1 MKQKSVGLTLR
12 AVILALVL
20 SLVAGTPALPPLEGV
35 AYAQSSG
42 LGLTATVAPDGSSVS
57 LSWNAVTGADS
68 YEIWRGE
75 VVNNNAQW
83 GTSAYATVD
92 PAPTVTYTDSSVTA
106 GTTYAYAVR
115 SVTAARPAAGT
126 ATTPTWPSR
135 AVLPRPPPARP

>member
-42 LGLTATVAPDGSSVS
+42 SGLTATLAPDNSSVN
-57 LSWNAVTGADS
+57 LTWTAVTGADS

-83 GTSAYATVD
+83 GTSAYATVSPTP
-92 PAPTVTYTDSSVTA
+92 PATEPPT
-106 GTTYAYAVR
+106 
-115 SVTAARPAAGT
+115 
-126 ATTPTWPSR
+126 TTPTPAS
-135 AVLPRPPPARP
+135 LPAQPTPTPCAR